1 MKTILNAI
9 QARHDECT
17 NIDLTKYKLGRL
29 AEFRVVG
36 QAAIKDRQALLDIIR
51 DISELR
57 THVPPTAPMSVVW
70 KSDIDLII
78 NRTEP

>member
-1 MKTILNAI
+1 MKTIINAI
-9 QARHDECT
+9 QERHD
-17 NIDLTKYKLGRL
+17 
-29 AEFRVVG
+29 RVVKLSIQSG
-36 QAAIKDRQALLDIIR
+36 VHSGVSAHNDRQILLDIIR
-51 DISELR
+51 DIGELR